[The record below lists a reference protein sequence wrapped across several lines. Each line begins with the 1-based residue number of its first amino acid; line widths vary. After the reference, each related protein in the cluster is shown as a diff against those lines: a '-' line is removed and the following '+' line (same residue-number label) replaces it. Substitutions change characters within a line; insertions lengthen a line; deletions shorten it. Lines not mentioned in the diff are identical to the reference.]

1 MALANIRSGWRREHY
16 VALVGLLALAALA
29 WLYLG
34 FEAYRMDAMM
44 DEMVEPSSAE
54 TAGSTWNVGSL
65 LPTFVM
71 WTVMMVAMML
81 PSAAPAILL
90 YGAMAR
96 KRRENASG
104 LPSVWVFAIGYLAI
118 WTAFSL
124 AATVL
129 QAAFETWRL
138 LTPTMTSASTLLSGS
153 LLIAAG
159 IYQWLPVKNACLK
172 KCRAPLQFFL
182 FRWRPGVRGAF
193 RMGAEHGLLCVGCCW
208 ALMLLLFTAG
218 VMNLLWVVLI
228 AAFVLVEKL
237 APGGELIG
245 RVAGVALGAVGIA
258 LILGGA

>member
-1 MALANIRSGWRREHY
+1 MTLANIRSGWRRERY
-16 VALVGLLALAALA
+16 VALAGLLALAALA

-34 FEAYRMDAMM
+34 VEAYRMEAMM
-44 DEMVEPSSAE
+44 GEMAGPGSAE
-54 TAGSTWNVGSL
+54 AAGSVWNVGPFL
-65 LPTFVM
+65 LTFVM

-81 PSAAPAILL
+81 PSAAPTILL

-96 KRRENASG
+96 KSRENASG
-104 LPSVWVFAIGYLAI
+104 LPSVWVFAMGYLAI

-129 QAAFETWRL
+129 QAAFDTWRL
-138 LTPTMTSASTLLSGS
+138 LTPAMTSASTLLSGS

-159 IYQWLPVKNACLK
+159 IYQWLPLKNACLE

-193 RMGAEHGLLCVGCCW
+193 RMGAEHGLYCVGCCW

-218 VMNLLWVVLI
+218 VMNLLWVALI
-228 AAFVLVEKL
+228 AAFVLIEKL

-245 RVAGVALGAVGIA
+245 RVAGVALGVVGVA